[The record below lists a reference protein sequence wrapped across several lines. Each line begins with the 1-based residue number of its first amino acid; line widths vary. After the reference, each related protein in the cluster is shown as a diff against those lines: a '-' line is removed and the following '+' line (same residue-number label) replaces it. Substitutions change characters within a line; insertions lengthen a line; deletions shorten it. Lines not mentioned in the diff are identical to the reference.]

1 METRGQPQQKD
12 KVGMKT
18 GAWEKQRKSLPK
30 GMGLGHGYSMRG
42 KGRALVLKL
51 SNSSHHHTAF
61 SVSYNSDGLYLG

>member
-42 KGRALVLKL
+42 KGRA
-51 SNSSHHHTAF
+51 SSSSHHHTAF